1 LRREDGKNMYM
12 VIDRSQEFLR
22 IERRWE
28 KMLGSRFC
36 PNIKDIVQIEAV
48 GIGLLNWHSAGTYKN
63 CQNPRS
69 AMLSISWVIV
79 MLELYEMKYIGHYL
93 Y

>member
-1 LRREDGKNMYM
+1 
-12 VIDRSQEFLR
+12 
-22 IERRWE
+22 
-28 KMLGSRFC
+28 
-36 PNIKDIVQIEAV
+36 V

-79 MLELYEMKYIGHYL
+79 MLELYEMKYIVHYL

>member
-1 LRREDGKNMYM
+1 MGKDVGKQVMSKYK
-12 VIDRSQEFLR
+12 RH
-22 IERRWE
+22 
-28 KMLGSRFC
+28 
-36 PNIKDIVQIEAV
+36 IVQIEAV
-48 GIGLLNWHSAGTYKN
+48 GIGLLNWHSAGTCKN

-79 MLELYEMKYIGHYL
+79 MLELYEMKYIDHYL